1 MSILGLFD
9 IGRSGVTAN
18 QTALAVTSNNISN
31 VNTPGYSRQDVVMNI
46 ARPVEIGGSFIGR
59 GVGELQIRRTFN
71 DFTFYQTVS
80 QSSNFG
86 SADSIES
93 GMSHVEQ
100 IFNETQEIGLLN
112 YLQEYFHAWQDL
124 SNNPEGT
131 AQRTTLIRKAEA
143 FVNVTKQIEN
153 DLENTLSFIN
163 DEVGDIVSQVNV
175 LTRNIATSNGK
186 IIEIEVGGGEAANA
200 FRDEREKLM
209 KELAELID
217 YDWTENAD
225 GAVTIVAA
233 RRSLVADV
241 NSFDLTTA
249 LTLDGDRDI
258 FSDTTNVTNYI
269 NSGKLGGYLDVKDDI
284 KNNVLNDLRKLS
296 AAITNDTNILHYE
309 GYGLDNTTNAD
320 FFAPLTVYTR
330 DDTTGGS
337 AASVTSAT
345 INPDPTAAV
354 NRTQL
359 TFDEYDI
366 TFINAGADYEVRNHM
381 TGALIKTAAYAP
393 AGTTISF
400 DGIDIDIAGAAVV
413 GDSFFI
419 SPIKNAIHDF
429 DIITEAVKIAAS
441 DASTLVPGDNYSNN
455 IQANEIINKYQDSIA
470 TLNNDTY
477 EEFYAGIVS
486 NTGGLGKA
494 SKDNLEFEGNL
505 LFELENRRESES
517 GVSLDEE
524 AANLIRYQRAFEASA
539 RLIQIADE
547 LLEVVINL

>member
-1 MSILGLFD
+1 
-9 IGRSGVTAN
+9 
-18 QTALAVTSNNISN
+18 
-31 VNTPGYSRQDVVMNI
+31 
-46 ARPVEIGGSFIGR
+46 
-59 GVGELQIRRTFN
+59 
-71 DFTFYQTVS
+71 
-80 QSSNFG
+80 
-86 SADSIES
+86 
-93 GMSHVEQ
+93 
-100 IFNETQEIGLLN
+100 
-112 YLQEYFHAWQDL
+112 
-124 SNNPEGT
+124 
-131 AQRTTLIRKAEA
+131 
-143 FVNVTKQIEN
+143 
-153 DLENTLSFIN
+153 
-163 DEVGDIVSQVNV
+163 
-175 LTRNIATSNGK
+175 
-186 IIEIEVGGGEAANA
+186 
-200 FRDEREKLM
+200 M

-217 YDWTENAD
+217 YDWTENTD

-241 NSFDLTTA
+241 NSFDLSTA
-249 LTLDGDRDI
+249 LTFDGDRDI

-269 NSGKLGGYLDVKDDI
+269 NSGKLGGYLAVKDDI

-337 AASVTSAT
+337 AANVISAT
-345 INPDPTAAV
+345 INPDPAAAV

-366 TFINAGADYEVRNHM
+366 TFINAGADYEVRNHV
-381 TGALIKTAAYAP
+381 TGALITTAAYVP

-400 DGIDIDIAGAAVV
+400 DGMEVDFAGAAAV

-419 SPIKNAIHDF
+419 SPIMNAIHDF
-429 DIITEAVKIAAS
+429 DIITEAAKIAAS
-441 DASTLVPGDNYSNN
+441 DAPTIAGDNLSNN

-470 TLNNDTY
+470 NLNSDTY
-477 EEFYAGIVS
+477 EEFYAGIVT